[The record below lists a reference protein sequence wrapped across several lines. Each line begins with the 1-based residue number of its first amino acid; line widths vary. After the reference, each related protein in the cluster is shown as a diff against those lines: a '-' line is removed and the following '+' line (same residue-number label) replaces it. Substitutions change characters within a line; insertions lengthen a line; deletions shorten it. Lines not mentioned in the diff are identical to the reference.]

1 MPIIKSAKK
10 KMRQDKKRSG
20 QNKKYE
26 NAYKKQIKLIRKQ
39 KNRDEKS
46 ISTTYKLIDKAVKK
60 GVIHKNKANR
70 LKSSVS
76 AIAKT
81 KKWNTILICL

>member
-10 KMRQDKKRSG
+10 KMRQDEKRSG

-26 NAYKKQIKLIRKQ
+26 NAYQKQIKLIRKQ

-46 ISTTYKLIDKAVKK
+46 ISTAYKLIDKAVKK

-81 KKWNTILICL
+81 KK

>member
-76 AIAKT
+76 AIVKT
-81 KKWNTILICL
+81 KK